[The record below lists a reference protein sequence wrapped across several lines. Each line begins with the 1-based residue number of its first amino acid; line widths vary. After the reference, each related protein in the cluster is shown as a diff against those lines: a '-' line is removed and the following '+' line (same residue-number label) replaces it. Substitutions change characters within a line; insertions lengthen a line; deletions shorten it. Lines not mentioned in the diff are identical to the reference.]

1 MENRLNISRTRL
13 VVRIATALGL
23 LLAGALLAACTNQ
36 AAASGESAAAAP
48 QKKLSVPETPP
59 TIELVAPAKTGVKAG
74 VVTATVKTTGFK
86 FAVPANTNVAGQGHV
101 HFTLDDRPFVM
112 SISPTVEI
120 QNVRPGEHKLVA
132 ELVQNNT
139 ESFDPPIEAEITF
152 VAQ

>member
-1 MENRLNISRTRL
+1 MNISRTRL

-23 LLAGALLAACTNQ
+23 LLTAALLAACTNQ
-36 AAASGESAAAAP
+36 AAASGKNTSDTG
-48 QKKLSVPETPP
+48 QKKLTVPETPP
-59 TIELVAPAKTGVKAG
+59 TIELVAPNKTGVKAG
-74 VVTATVKTTGFK
+74 VVTVTVKTTGFK

-112 SISPTVEI
+112 SISPSAEI

-152 VAQ
+152 VAK